1 MASET
6 LPSGRA
12 APMTDHEGTHAE
24 LLVLLAA
31 AHEAVGHAHK
41 FVREKRPKLDGSG
54 VFHTPVA
61 WRKFKSGAWAFSV
74 HHPEKV
80 ELARRHGWEALYIA
94 PEPD

>member
-6 LPSGRA
+6 LPSGWA
-12 APMTDHEGTHAE
+12 TPMSDHEGTHAE

-54 VFHTPVA
+54 VFQAPVA

-74 HHPEKV
+74 YHPEKAD
-80 ELARRHGWEALYIA
+80 LARRHGWEALYIA